1 MFTEK
6 KKFSESILP
15 DLTFLSRHLWC
26 AGGGWRLDQHDHP
39 QCWDQPGQPGHLQAA
54 VQPPQPGGED
64 QLRGD
69 HPDQEQGGVVP
80 VLGYLPL
87 HHLVRLAWW
96 KISAQ
101 NFPHSGPEGSRNS
114 RPGEFL
120 QVLQVDRRIPGEK
133 SVRWE
138 TLLTATFLAMF
149 TIIALQLYGG

>member
-39 QCWDQPGQPGHLQAA
+39 QCGDQPGHPRHLQAP

-69 HPDQEQGGVVP
+69 HPDQEQGGLVP
-80 VLGYLPL
+80 LLGHLRL
-87 HHLVRLAWW
+87 HHLGLSARHQRTVVCSVSQQGR
-96 KISAQ
+96 ISCD
-101 NFPHSGPEGSRNS
+101 GSQR
-114 RPGEFL
+114 FIFY
-120 QVLQVDRRIPGEK
+120 RIFYNYHK
-133 SVRWE
+133 AS
-138 TLLTATFLAMF
+138 
-149 TIIALQLYGG
+149 